1 MRRSHTSPFRL
12 VATLVT
18 ASLLGACGVES
29 TAPEPAP
36 VIDPGPS
43 TAQLQIDFGSIEA
56 IKDCDG
62 IEGDGD
68 FSFKVTTN
76 VSSGGS
82 STVYSKSVTLGE
94 GGRTSA
100 IGRKTYTVPATSG
113 QQVTVE
119 FEASE
124 RDKNIFGT
132 KYNDSRLDNARN
144 SIAHK
149 FNNGTWSSL
158 GPRSIELGSGDCRV
172 RLSYTA
178 NAL

>member
-1 MRRSHTSPFRL
+1 MRRSHFSAYRS
-12 VATLVT
+12 VATVAAAT
-18 ASLLGACGVES
+18 LLAACGSES
-29 TAPEPAP
+29 TAPAH
-36 VIDPGPS
+36 VVDPGPGN
-43 TAQLQIDFGSIEA
+43 TQLQLDFGFVEA

-76 VSSGGS
+76 VSSGGG
-82 STVYSKSVTLGE
+82 STVYNKSATLGN

-100 IGRKTYTVPATSG
+100 IGRKVYTVPATDG
-113 QQVTVE
+113 QQITVE
-119 FEASE
+119 FVASE
-124 RDKNIFGT
+124 RDKNIIGQT
-132 KYNDSRLDNARN
+132 YNDSRLDGARK

-149 FNNGTWSSL
+149 FNNGSWSSL

-172 RLSYTA
+172 RLNYTA